1 MTEEKYNKSFK
12 IISRLCKEANIF
24 PGPFYKNIRNYV
36 EENDSYVFYG
46 RDGISYSK
54 EGVNFEE
61 KLFKLQLDLLRYL
74 IDNDILKESDYCL
87 AFSDTLTRYN
97 VKKNYD
103 RDRWLRIAKTARKKE
118 FFQYFIEKFKEKVGE
133 PNEKTLNIIIDGLP
147 ED

>member
-24 PGPFYKNIRNYV
+24 PGSFYKNIRNYV

-61 KLFKLQLDLLRYL
+61 KLFKLQLDLLRCL

-97 VKKNYD
+97 VRTNYD
-103 RDRWLRIAKTARKKE
+103 RDRWIRVAKTARKKE

-133 PNEKTLNIIIDGLP
+133 PNEKTLNIIINGLP